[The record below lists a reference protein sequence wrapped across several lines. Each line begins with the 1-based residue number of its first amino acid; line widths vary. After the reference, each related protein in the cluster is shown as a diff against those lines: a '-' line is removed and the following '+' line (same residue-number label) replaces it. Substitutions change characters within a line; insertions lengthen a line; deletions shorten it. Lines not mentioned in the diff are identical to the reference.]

1 MVVFDASILLF
12 VFDENT
18 PSSAP
23 RAKERV
29 EHLIDRLSKAG
40 ERIIIPT
47 PALSECLVHAG
58 PAGPEYLSII
68 GKRACF
74 RIASFDERA
83 AVEAAVRTFQARQR
97 GQRKGGNPEASKTKI
112 KFDRQIAAIAV
123 VEGATAIYSDDS
135 DVRGYAREAGMEAY
149 QLLICR
155 CHRKAR
161 RRLYRSALPAAV
173 KVKMRSKPLSFGGDH
188 SVVF

>member
-18 PSSAP
+18 PSSVP
-23 RAKERV
+23 RARERV
-29 EHLIDRLSKAG
+29 EYLIDRLTDAG
-40 ERIIIPT
+40 EKIIIPT

-58 PAGPEYLSII
+58 PAGPEYLTILS
-68 GKRACF
+68 KQSCF
-74 RIASFDERA
+74 RVASFDERA

-97 GQRKGGNPEASKTKI
+97 GQRKGGNPEVSKTKI
-112 KFDRQIAAIAV
+112 KFDRQIAAVAT

-149 QLLICR
+149 GLADLPLPPEDPQAMLPF
-155 CHRKAR
+155 KADNE
-161 RRLYRSALPAAV
+161 AEPGE
-173 KVKMRSKPLSFGGDH
+173 PDTDD
-188 SVVF
+188 